1 MRLLEYRRTKNEET
15 KAKDF
20 IGIHKCI
27 NSGLLRSLMT
37 VVGLFLVIFDLTIAR
52 SAVADPYSWTMS
64 QNIMYYSF
72 TRWTYVIG
80 GFLIAFSIFFSPN
93 SFIREFLRRPFFM
106 MAGSLCFLNALITP
120 LVIQLNYNSL
130 PDGLFVSF
138 YVVIEL
144 GLANAMLITTFS
156 FLLYLLI

>member
-1 MRLLEYRRTKNEET
+1 
-15 KAKDF
+15 
-20 IGIHKCI
+20 
-27 NSGLLRSLMT
+27 MT
-37 VVGLFLVIFDLTIAR
+37 LVGLFFVIFDLTIAR
-52 SAVADPYSWTMS
+52 SAIAEPYSWTMT

-93 SFIREFLRRPFFM
+93 SFIREFLRRPLFIL
-106 MAGSLCFLNALITP
+106 AGSLCLLNALITP

-138 YVVIEL
+138 YVVI
-144 GLANAMLITTFS
+144 
-156 FLLYLLI
+156 